1 MSFVVD
7 PHAEPRHHNYSV
19 YGSVVSN
26 LRRFKTLKLDEYPL
40 ERIMHLILR
49 FSLHS
54 YGGLPGSR
62 YHATPPIYRKVT
74 C

>member
-26 LRRFKTLKLDEYPL
+26 LRRFKTLKLDGYPL
-40 ERIMHLILR
+40 ERIMHLIL
-49 FSLHS
+49 
-54 YGGLPGSR
+54 PGAR